1 MQIAIELIS
10 DPSRHEEAN
19 EILSMMEKYF
29 PVDVIHITHPDIEIQ
44 IGNFFVEIGN
54 MDLFHK
60 YMLHASERTDL
71 NLQQSY
77 FIGQLLLENSNQIKY
92 AIDHFHEMYMKNPDI
107 FEITLGLCQ
116 AYFRAGEND
125 MSIKIIEDWLL
136 SHPNHDEAK
145 EWLKLN

>member
-1 MQIAIELIS
+1 
-10 DPSRHEEAN
+10 
-19 EILSMMEKYF
+19 MMEKYF

-92 AIDHFHEMYMKNPDI
+92 AIDHFYKRN
-107 FEITLGLCQ
+107 LLV
-116 AYFRAGEND
+116 
-125 MSIKIIEDWLL
+125 SIKVTRTPSYTDPTMAYLKENVDFELEQTGCIIKDFNGLREHYYVSFRKVKD
-136 SHPNHDEAK
+136 
-145 EWLKLN
+145 